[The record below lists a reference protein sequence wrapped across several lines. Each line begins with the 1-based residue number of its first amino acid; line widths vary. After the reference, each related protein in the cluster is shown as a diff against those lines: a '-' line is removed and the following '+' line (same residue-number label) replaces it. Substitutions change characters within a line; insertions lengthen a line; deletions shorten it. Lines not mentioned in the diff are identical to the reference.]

1 MSDELPA
8 DFVDLVECL
17 RIEGCDFVV
26 VGAHALAAHGAPRAT
41 GDLDL
46 LVRPSPRN
54 AERVYRALLRFG
66 APVALHG
73 VVAADFAVPGTVY
86 QMGLPPNRIDLLTEI
101 SGVDFDEAIFDNVIG
116 HLGSTEVR
124 CIGIEAMMKNKRASG
139 RPKDLA
145 DLATLEELWAR
156 RR

>member
-1 MSDELPA
+1 M
-8 DFVDLVECL
+8 
-17 RIEGCDFVV
+17 
-26 VGAHALAAHGAPRAT
+26 
-41 GDLDL
+41 
-46 LVRPSPRN
+46 
-54 AERVYRALLRFG
+54 
-66 APVALHG
+66 
-73 VVAADFAVPGTVY
+73 PGTVY